1 MATDEKEQVDA
12 EKTKEIRQLMAEGGD
27 AAVQHKFGEDVTDSA
42 EYQRAQK
49 QREAV
54 RKRQETMRR
63 KAAKEAS
70 ANTKTAAGAGSKPSD
85 RITNSAG
92 SKGAERAGNKPAGRG
107 PKAREQTLERRR
119 QLKEQEKSKDTL
131 SR

>member
-1 MATDEKEQVDA
+1 MATEEKNQVDA

-27 AAVQHKFGEDVTDSA
+27 AAVQHKFGEDVTESA
-42 EYQRAQK
+42 EYRRAQK

-63 KAAKEAS
+63 NAAQKGS
-70 ANTKTAAGAGSKPSD
+70 TTTTKPAAGPATKQ
-85 RITNSAG
+85 
-92 SKGAERAGNKPAGRG
+92 AGRA